1 MPIMHMYK
9 DKPGWFVLTNLGG
22 NIVTFQLSERGHQK
36 LALHGIAPGQR
47 FKRALLYDLYLSG
60 DAFTHGNGPSLVP
73 KDVRQMEF
81 DFPDDPEFAT
91 KLPYCGKCGK
101 DEGPLYLVEI
111 ADTVRKLSLLCD
123 KCRLKAV
130 QAPALVMP
138 FALLDRKTLLKV
150 REARDIKTMDSQVEA
165 LQALWEQEFDKHWE
179 ELSKAKSSKKSQKK
193 MFEMKGPQKKLKDEN
208 PG

>member
-1 MPIMHMYK
+1 MPIMHNYK

-22 NIVTFQLSERGHQK
+22 NIVTFQLTERGHQK

-47 FKRALLYDLYLSG
+47 FMRALLYDLYLSG
-60 DAFTHGNGPSLVP
+60 DAFTHGTGPSIVP
-73 KDVRQMEF
+73 KDLRQMAF
-81 DFPDDPEFAT
+81 DFEDDSECAT

-111 ADTVRKLSLLCD
+111 ADNIRKLTLLCEH
-123 KCRLKAV
+123 CRLKAV

-138 FALLDRKTLLKV
+138 FALIDRKTLLKV
-150 REARDIKTMDSQVEA
+150 HEARDIKAMDPQVEA

-179 ELSKAKSSKKSQKK
+179 ELSKAKS
-193 MFEMKGPQKKLKDEN
+193 KGKRQGKLFDPGDDKQKKL
-208 PG
+208 